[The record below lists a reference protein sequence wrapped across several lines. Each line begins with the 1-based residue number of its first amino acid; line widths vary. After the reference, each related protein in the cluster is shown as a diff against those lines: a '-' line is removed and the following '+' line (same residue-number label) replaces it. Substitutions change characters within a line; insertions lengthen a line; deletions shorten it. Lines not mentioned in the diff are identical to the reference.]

1 MNEQERE
8 NHSYL
13 GDGVYVEWQ
22 AESQHFILR
31 TGDHRDAHCDNKIYL
46 EPSILGNLN
55 LFVSRIE
62 TRIKKNR
69 TEKKDE

>member
-1 MNEQERE
+1 MTPEERE

-31 TGDHRDAHCDNKIYL
+31 TGDHRDGHCDNKIYL

-62 TRIKKNR
+62 NKNKR
-69 TEKKDE
+69 ERNDE